1 MNRERLDPQQLA
13 DALERLPLWEVQE
26 AKLHR
31 DYVFTDFLEAFQW
44 MTRVA
49 EEAERLCHHPD
60 WSNVYNRVGVDL
72 WTHDRDGITELDVA
86 LAGFMES
93 TFEALA
99 GSDED

>member
-1 MNRERLDPQQLA
+1 MSRTRLDDAQLA
-13 DALERLPLWEVQE
+13 KALEHLPLWAVQE
-26 AKLHR
+26 GKLHR
-31 DYVFTDFLEAFQW
+31 AYAFTDFLGAFQW

-60 WSNVYNRVGVDL
+60 WSNVYNRVLVDL

-93 TFEALA
+93 TFEALIRPT
-99 GSDED
+99 DD